1 MSADNTIVILKTPSP
16 DGFEFRV
23 THAQAIDNIYW
34 DETAPDNYNPNGN
47 PKEVVN
53 YFGKC
58 NVFTNSIDA
67 LKFAQEKADKIL
79 SDDFCPILE
88 YGISQIILLN
98 PFSYYVEKANKGK

>member
-1 MSADNTIVILKTPSP
+1 MSADNGIYILKTPSQ

-23 THAQAIDNIYW
+23 THAQAIENIYW
-34 DETAPDNYNPNGN
+34 DKTAPDNYDPNGN
-47 PKEVVN
+47 PEEVIN

-58 NVFTNSIDA
+58 KVFTNSIDA
-67 LKFAQEKADKIL
+67 LKFAQDKADKIL

-88 YGISQIILLN
+88 YGISQIVLLN